1 MKKLKIYSLQY
12 YNFFFKLKF
21 IHKTYFLN
29 CKSMIQRIQT
39 VFLFLISFVF
49 IIGLLFILPTDF
61 PDFRLPLYVY
71 LKYYFVFTAILAFLT
86 LLLFKYRKTQLILNR
101 INFFIQVIASAG
113 FIYII
118 LNSEDFNSYIP
129 CIIFPILA
137 LILLLLSSRFINKDE
152 KLIRSID
159 RLR

>member
-1 MKKLKIYSLQY
+1 
-12 YNFFFKLKF
+12 
-21 IHKTYFLN
+21 
-29 CKSMIQRIQT
+29 MIQRIQT

-86 LLLFKYRKTQLILNR
+86 LLLFKDRKTQLILNR
-101 INFFIQVIASAG
+101 INIFIQVIAIAG
-113 FIYII
+113 LILII
-118 LNSEDFNSYIP
+118 INSEDFNSYLP
-129 CIIFPILA
+129 CIIFPFLA

-152 KLIRSID
+152 QLIRSID

>member
-1 MKKLKIYSLQY
+1 MNKLKIYSIQY

-21 IHKTYFLN
+21 IDKTYFLN
-29 CKSMIQRIQT
+29 HKSMIQRIQT

-86 LLLFKYRKTQLILNR
+86 LLLFKDRKTQLILNR
-101 INFFIQVIASAG
+101 INIFIQVIAIAG
-113 FIYII
+113 LILII
-118 LNSEDFNSYIP
+118 INSEDFNSYLP
-129 CIIFPILA
+129 CIIFPFLA

-152 KLIRSID
+152 QLIRSID

>member
-1 MKKLKIYSLQY
+1 MKKLKIYSIQY

-21 IHKTYFLN
+21 IDKTYFLN
-29 CKSMIQRIQT
+29 YKSMIQRIQT

-86 LLLFKYRKTQLILNR
+86 LLLFKDRKTQLILNR
-101 INFFIQVIASAG
+101 INIFIQVIAIAG
-113 FIYII
+113 LILII
-118 LNSEDFNSYIP
+118 INSEDFNSYLP
-129 CIIFPILA
+129 CIIFPFLA

-152 KLIRSID
+152 QLIRSID